1 MTEQGKHLH
10 VQRVTLLQ
18 DTMKRGEPFG
28 KIHPGTKA
36 VINNI
41 LDELQPELLEGV
53 ESVFRG
59 VSVNFD
65 LICVVEELP
74 DERRDA
80 VRQRIKHYADYADYA
95 NSRIYG
101 ELTREFAMATK
112 GSS

>member
-10 VQRVTLLQ
+10 VQRLTLLQ
-18 DTMKRGEPFG
+18 DIMQRGEPFG
-28 KIHPGTKA
+28 KICPGTKA
-36 VINNI
+36 VINNV

-53 ESVFRG
+53 ESVIRG
-59 VSVNFD
+59 VSDNFD

-80 VRQRIKHYADYADYA
+80 LRQRIKHYVDYA
-95 NSRIYG
+95 NSRIHG
-101 ELTREFAMATK
+101 ELTRGFAMATK